1 MAERLRLYMQ
11 LMRLHRPIGIYLLLW
26 PTLWALWLASAGRP
40 DPLILTVFVLGV
52 VVMRSAGCVI
62 NDYADRH
69 IDPWVQ
75 RTKHR
80 PLATGQVSSREALS
94 LFAGLCGLA
103 FGLVCLLN
111 LQTVLLSLAAL
122 ALAAL
127 YPFMKRHTHWP
138 QAVLGAAY
146 GWAIPMAF
154 TAQTGMVPPLG
165 WWLFATALAWTVAY
179 DTYYA
184 MADRA
189 DDLKIGVKSTAVL
202 FGQADLLIIGLIQTG
217 VLISLFFIGQ
227 TAGLGLYYQLGLTVA
242 TGLAIYQQII
252 SRHREPAQCFQAFL
266 NNHWLGLAVFVGMAA
281 DYGLS

>member
-1 MAERLRLYMQ
+1 MIERLRLYMQ

-111 LQTVLLSLAAL
+111 
-122 ALAAL
+122 
-127 YPFMKRHTHWP
+127 WP
-138 QAVLGAAY
+138 PS
-146 GWAIPMAF
+146 IP
-154 TAQTGMVPPLG
+154 
-165 WWLFATALAWTVAY
+165 
-179 DTYYA
+179 
-184 MADRA
+184 
-189 DDLKIGVKSTAVL
+189 S
-202 FGQADLLIIGLIQTG
+202 
-217 VLISLFFIGQ
+217 
-227 TAGLGLYYQLGLTVA
+227 
-242 TGLAIYQQII
+242 
-252 SRHREPAQCFQAFL
+252 
-266 NNHWLGLAVFVGMAA
+266 
-281 DYGLS
+281 